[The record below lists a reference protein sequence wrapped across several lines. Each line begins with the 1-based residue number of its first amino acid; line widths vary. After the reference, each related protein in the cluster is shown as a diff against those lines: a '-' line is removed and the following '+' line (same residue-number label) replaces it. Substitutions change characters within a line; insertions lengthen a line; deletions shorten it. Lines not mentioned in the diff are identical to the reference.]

1 MDNVYVFEGKTST
14 EAIEK
19 GLKELG
25 VTKSRVDI
33 KILDQEDKRSFFS
46 ILTPRVVK
54 VEMTLKENIKEE
66 SKSSSKKDNEEKKE
80 DKIADSSKRI
90 VKEAVSEEDID
101 KAIEDIKTFLEDFTK
116 NINTKLNYDVKVED
130 EIIKVNIDGEDTG
143 FLIGYRGEVLNSLQ
157 LIVSNI
163 ACKSSKEK
171 IRVSLNISGYR
182 EKREKDL
189 EVLAGK
195 IANTVIKRGKD
206 ITLEPMSAY
215 ERKVIHTKLQENSKV
230 KTYSIGEEPYRKVVV
245 ALNKK

>member
-14 EAIEK
+14 EAIEN

-25 VTKSRVDI
+25 VTKSKVDI

-54 VEMTLKENIKEE
+54 VEMTLKENAKDKAKSSNKKVAESSTE
-66 SKSSSKKDNEEKKE
+66 SKVESSKKLEK
-80 DKIADSSKRI
+80 I
-90 VKEAVSEEDID
+90 VISEEEIN
-101 KAIEDIKTFLEDFTK
+101 KAIEDIKRFMDEFTK
-116 NINTKLNYDVKVED
+116 SINTEINYDVKYENDIVKVE
-130 EIIKVNIDGEDTG
+130 VNGEDTG

-157 LIVSNI
+157 LIISNI
-163 ACKSSKEK
+163 ACKSSKER

-189 EVLAGK
+189 EVLASK

-215 ERKVIHTKLQENSKV
+215 ERKVIHTKLQENSKI

-245 ALNKK
+245 SLNTK

>member
-14 EAIEK
+14 EAIDK

-25 VTKSRVDI
+25 VSKSKVNI
-33 KILDQEDKRSFFS
+33 KILEQEDKRSFFS

-54 VEMTLKENIKEE
+54 VEITLKET
-66 SKSSSKKDNEEKKE
+66 DKE
-80 DKIADSSKRI
+80 DTKIVNKPKDESNNNKK
-90 VKEAVSEEDID
+90 VEKEVRTEEELNAAVTDITRFMD
-101 KAIEDIKTFLEDFTK
+101 EFTK
-116 NINTKLNYDVKVED
+116 SINTKIDYKIVVED
-130 EIIKVNIDGEDTG
+130 EMIKVNIDGEDTG
-143 FLIGYRGEVLNSLQ
+143 YLIGYRGEVLNSLQ
-157 LIVSNI
+157 LIISNI

-189 EVLAGK
+189 EVLATK
-195 IANTVIKRGKD
+195 IAGTVIKRGKD

-215 ERKVIHTKLQENSKV
+215 ERKIIHTKLQDNNKV

-245 ALNKK
+245 SLNRK

>member
-14 EAIEK
+14 EAIDK

-25 VTKSRVDI
+25 VSKSKVNI

-54 VEMTLKENIKEE
+54 VEITLKEGEKEE
-66 SKSSSKKDNEEKKE
+66 SKTATKPTSEANSRVTDNTRKVERTEEE
-80 DKIADSSKRI
+80 LNAAVADI
-90 VKEAVSEEDID
+90 
-101 KAIEDIKTFLEDFTK
+101 TK
-116 NINTKLNYDVKVED
+116 FMDELTKSINTKLDYSIKIED
-130 EIIKVNIDGEDTG
+130 EMIKVNIDGDETG

-157 LIVSNI
+157 LIISNI

-189 EVLAGK
+189 EILASK
-195 IANTVIKRGKD
+195 IAGTVIKRGKD

-215 ERKVIHTKLQENSKV
+215 ERKIIHTKLQDNNRV
-230 KTYSIGEEPYRKVVV
+230 KTYSIGEEPHRKVVV
-245 ALNKK
+245 SLNRK

>member
-66 SKSSSKKDNEEKKE
+66 PKSSSKKDNEEKKE
-80 DKIADSSKRI
+80 DKTADSSKRI